1 MTDKKSMLTESGKEG
16 KSQAKGFSSLC
27 LMGEK
32 KIARQTG
39 TLVLGV
45 EDKRILIRGTS
56 SPQDSM
62 CERKNALFK

>member
-1 MTDKKSMLTESGKEG
+1 MPDGGEED
-16 KSQAKGFSSLC
+16 SQADRDPG
-27 LMGEK
+27 
-32 KIARQTG
+32 
-39 TLVLGV
+39 LGV